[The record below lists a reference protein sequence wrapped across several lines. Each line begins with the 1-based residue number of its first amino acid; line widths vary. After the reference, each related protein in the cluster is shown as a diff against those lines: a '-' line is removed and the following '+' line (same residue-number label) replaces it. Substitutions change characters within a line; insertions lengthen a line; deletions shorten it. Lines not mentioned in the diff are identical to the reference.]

1 MSIFRKNIENAIN
14 RADEAMN
21 TEERLYYQDAM
32 EIIAGS
38 DSRMD
43 AVDNAYM
50 FGYAASMRRADLDRR
65 MVPVLN
71 IPQMTD
77 ERWNELATKQKCRLM
92 SKKCG

>member
-1 MSIFRKNIENAIN
+1 MRKFKRNIEGAIS
-14 RADEAMN
+14 RAEEAM
-21 TEERLYYQDAM
+21 EADERLYYQDAM

-50 FGYAASMRRADLDRR
+50 FGYAACMKRADMDRR
-65 MVPVLN
+65 MVPILN

-77 ERWNELATKQKCRLM
+77 ERWNELAGKGKINGRLHTA
-92 SKKCG
+92 